1 MQKAC
6 NFSTHNEKYTTAVL
20 LCQVGYKS
28 VERERKEQVIAV
40 PLHAGSLAHSLCSLA
55 LLYMQSALPDIG
67 PMDEKSGFLLLSN
80 ERKRQPVSG
89 YTYVYIWRLCHTTGC
104 LSLTQSQTC
113 LNCSSAFSPPL
124 LAFLCFTTGGLLY
137 SMQMFS
143 PCYFMVI
150 FQVVSQEKGWRVHT
164 WEHLL

>member
-1 MQKAC
+1 MWKTISLFIIINTLPCSYCTRQDISIQKDLV
-6 NFSTHNEKYTTAVL
+6 FPL
-20 LCQVGYKS
+20 LC
-28 VERERKEQVIAV
+28 
-40 PLHAGSLAHSLCSLA
+40 HTGSLTHSLWCLPSLHT
-55 LLYMQSALPDIG
+55 QSVLPDMG
-67 PMDEKSGFLLLSN
+67 PMGEKSGFLLLSN

-89 YTYVYIWRLCHTTGC
+89 YTYVYIWRLCHAMGC

-113 LNCSSAFSPPL
+113 LNCSSPFSPPL

-143 PCYFMVI
+143 LCYFMVI
-150 FQVVSQEKGWRVHT
+150 FQVVSQQKGWRVHT